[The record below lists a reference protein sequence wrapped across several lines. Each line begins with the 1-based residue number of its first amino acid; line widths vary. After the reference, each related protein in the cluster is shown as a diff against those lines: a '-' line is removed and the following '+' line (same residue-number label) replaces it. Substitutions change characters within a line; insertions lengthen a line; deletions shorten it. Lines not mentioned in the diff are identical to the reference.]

1 MTNRIYLFT
10 TLVFLGFHFL
20 VTDEFYNELDSS
32 TIIQKAI
39 LKLGGEVMS
48 KQICSDIQRKKNLI
62 IDSLIH
68 LGIYKKGNKQLYE
81 LTLHELETEYQ
92 IVNPAIQDLSF

>member
-1 MTNRIYLFT
+1 
-10 TLVFLGFHFL
+10 V
-20 VTDEFYNELDSS
+20 
-32 TIIQKAI
+32 
-39 LKLGGEVMS
+39 KLGGEIMS
-48 KQICSDIQRKKNLI
+48 EQIYSDIQRKKNSI

>member
-1 MTNRIYLFT
+1 
-10 TLVFLGFHFL
+10 
-20 VTDEFYNELDSS
+20 
-32 TIIQKAI
+32 
-39 LKLGGEVMS
+39 LKLGGGIMS
-48 KQICSDIQRKKNLI
+48 EQIYSDIQRKKNSI

-81 LTLHELETEYQ
+81 LTLYELETEYQ